1 MSSFPRRNATRDARL
16 KKKGNGFRKEAEAR
30 VVRTS
35 RRRFFAFLSSP
46 KARGF
51 TRADDVRPLRGTAS
65 SHRGDGFGCPS
76 CLRDGKRVARA
87 GAARK
92 SGERDVGGVGATF
105 FFFSRARR
113 VRSKSARRRDARR
126 ASDRTRA
133 RRCRNAATR
142 PLRRLCW
149 NKFSSPTEVSKRAGL
164 IAFVPHSGVS
174 SFRWLFDG
182 RAVGRNGKFKFR
194 ERRDTRALDRSVAGA
209 LGGDEGSPRRRPRLP
224 RARRR
229 RRRAV
234 RSKFMLSNRQK
245 AGKGFG
251 RTGAACVV
259 VTPLERG
266 GGGGSEARNANAAGT
281 ERAGRRLRR
290 SRREMPR
297 ERRTYRTHCEAE
309 PCVT

>member
-105 FFFSRARR
+105 FFFRAP
-113 VRSKSARRRDARR
+113 V
-126 ASDRTRA
+126 ASDRRA
-133 RRCRNAATR
+133 R
-142 PLRRLCW
+142 
-149 NKFSSPTEVSKRAGL
+149 E
-164 IAFVPHSGVS
+164 
-174 SFRWLFDG
+174 
-182 RAVGRNGKFKFR
+182 
-194 ERRDTRALDRSVAGA
+194 
-209 LGGDEGSPRRRPRLP
+209 EGT
-224 RARRR
+224 
-229 RRRAV
+229 RAV
-234 RSKFMLSNRQK
+234 RPTARARADAETPRHARSED
-245 AGKGFG
+245 
-251 RTGAACVV
+251 CVG
-259 VTPLERG
+259 TSFLHQPKSR
-266 GGGGSEARNANAAGT
+266 SELG
-281 ERAGRRLRR
+281 
-290 SRREMPR
+290 
-297 ERRTYRTHCEAE
+297 
-309 PCVT
+309 